1 MALALSCTLALG
13 MAPVAALAEAVE
25 MGGEDVELVEISGP
39 DEGIA
44 ADPVDAVQEEKVIT
58 DEIPS
63 KKNYVIES
71 DSEVITPQADDVDFS
86 DILSG
91 VSFSFDGKHYDDP
104 GWGYYYA
111 EEGKE

>member
-1 MALALSCTLALG
+1 MALALSCMLALG
-13 MAPVAALAEAVE
+13 TAPVAALAEAVE
-25 MGGEDVELVEISGP
+25 MGGEDVERVEISGP

-86 DILSG
+86 DILRC
-91 VSFSFDGKHYDDP
+91 
-104 GWGYYYA
+104 
-111 EEGKE
+111 EL